1 MARLELRLTR
11 ALYNRHV
18 DRLRTVRS
26 VAVAGALAGACAV
39 AACGGGKSTDGS
51 TSAAGTSTASN
62 ASAAFAPAR
71 GRTIQDLRRG
81 LARGPILAPT
91 VSTLTP
97 GDNRFGFG
105 LFDRPYSQVDAAR
118 VALYVERSGT
128 SEVTGPFVASHESLA
143 VAPRYQSATVKGD
156 PNAARTLYVAH
167 VRFPGPGTYAVLAI
181 AKVGARTVASDPIP
195 VMVSAHDP
203 VPAVGSLA
211 PRIHT
216 PTLASVGGDVSQ
228 IDTRQPPDTMHG
240 TDLFDAFRR
249 KPVIL
254 LFATPALCQSRVC
267 GPVTDLA
274 EEVKAES
281 PKATF
286 IHNEIYLDNTI
297 KPGCLEG
304 TRAQDQCVRPQV
316 LAYHLPSEPWLFA
329 IDRHGRIVARI
340 EGAFDKQE
348 LEAAVQRAVAR

>member
-1 MARLELRLTR
+1 MPRLELRLTR
-11 ALYNRHV
+11 AVYNRRV
-18 DRLRTVRS
+18 DSLRKVRS
-26 VAVAGALAGACAV
+26 LGVAGALAAACAL
-39 AACGGGKSTDGS
+39 AACGGGKSTDTS
-51 TSAAGTSTASN
+51 TSTAGTSADTS
-62 ASAAFAPAR
+62 STAAFAPAH
-71 GRTIQDLRRG
+71 GRTIADLRRG
-81 LARGPILAPT
+81 LARGPIVAPT
-91 VSTLTP
+91 VSVVTP
-97 GDNRFGFG
+97 GVNRFGFG
-105 LFDRPYSQVDAAR
+105 LFDRPYRQVDAAR
-118 VALYVERSGT
+118 VALYIERSGT
-128 SEVTGPFVASHESLA
+128 AQVAGPFLATRESLA

-156 PNAARTLYVAH
+156 PNAAHSLYVAH
-167 VRFPGPGTYAVLAI
+167 VRFPSPGTYAVLAI
-181 AKVGARTVASDPIP
+181 AKVGGRLVASDPIP
-195 VMVSAHDP
+195 VTVSAHDP
-203 VPAVGSLA
+203 VPAVGSPA
-211 PRIHT
+211 PRTHT

-228 IDTRQPPDTMHG
+228 IDTRQPPDTMHA
-240 TDLFDAFRR
+240 TDLADVLGR

-281 PKATF
+281 AQATF

-304 TRAQDQCVRPQV
+304 TRPQGQCVRPQV

-348 LEAAVQRAVAR
+348 LEAAVHRAVAG